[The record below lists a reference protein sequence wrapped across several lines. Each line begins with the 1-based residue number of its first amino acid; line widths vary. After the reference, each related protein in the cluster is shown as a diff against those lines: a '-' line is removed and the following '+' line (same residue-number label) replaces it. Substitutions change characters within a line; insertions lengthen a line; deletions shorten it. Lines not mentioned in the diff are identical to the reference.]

1 MLSLLQ
7 DIYRIIDELIA
18 NSCLDLLWKKQ
29 YNKYK
34 ISLRESII
42 SQKGDSSFLEAK
54 ECIHK
59 VYVYEWASTSWMYP
73 KFANDAEEEGFL
85 ELAELFRKVA
95 EIERHHEERY
105 LALLK
110 NLETNEVF
118 KKTDETRWEC
128 MNCGHIHTGKEAP
141 QLCPVCAHPQGYFE
155 VRKENY

>member
-1 MLSLLQ
+1 M
-7 DIYRIIDELIA
+7 
-18 NSCLDLLWKKQ
+18 KQ
-29 YNKYK
+29 R
-34 ISLRESII
+34 S
-42 SQKGDSSFLEAK
+42 
-54 ECIHK
+54 CIHK
-59 VYVYEWASTSWMYP
+59 VYAYEWSSTLWMYP
-73 KFANDAEEEGFL
+73 KFAKDAEEEGFL

-141 QLCPVCAHPQGYFE
+141 QLCPVCAHPQSYFE